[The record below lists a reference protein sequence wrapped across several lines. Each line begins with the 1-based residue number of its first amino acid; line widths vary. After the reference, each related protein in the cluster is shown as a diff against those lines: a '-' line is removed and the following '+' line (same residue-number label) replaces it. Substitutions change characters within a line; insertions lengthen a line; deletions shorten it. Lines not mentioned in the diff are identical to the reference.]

1 MNPILKDIPTE
12 LETDRLKLRMP
23 NPGDGQVVNEAIRA
37 SLQELQPW
45 MGFANPAP
53 TVEDTEVNTREA
65 HIKFLKREH
74 LRYLVFLKETGEFVA
89 STGFHHIDWNVPKLE
104 IGYWIHSKM
113 SGNGY
118 ITEAVGKLT
127 EFALNDLGCRRVAIL
142 CDYEN
147 MKSRA
152 VPERLGYTLEGV
164 LRNDDLSVDGTTLS
178 DTCVYAKVK

>member
-12 LETDRLKLRMP
+12 LETDRLQLRMP
-23 NPGDGQVVNEAIRA
+23 YPGDGQVVNGAIRA

-45 MGFANPAP
+45 MGFASPIP
-53 TVEDTEVNTREA
+53 SVEDTEINNREA

-89 STGFHHIDWNVPKLE
+89 STGFRHIDWNVPLE
-104 IGYWIHSKM
+104 IGYWINTQM

-118 ITEAVGKLT
+118 VTEAIEKLT
-127 EFALNDLGCRRVAIL
+127 EFALDELCCRRVAIL

-147 MKSRA
+147 KKIRA